1 MSMLVNGR
9 RGRGMRIL
17 LVEDDDHFARSV
29 RDALTRVGHVAV
41 RVSRGSDAL
50 IRHHEADLVL
60 LDIRLPDSEDLGVLR
75 NLRAVTDKPVIMLTA
90 IEDEPMVVSALRIG
104 ADDYLRKPVGQAELL
119 ARIGAVARRVRFRCE
134 PAPRTVVAGDV
145 EIDLAARRVG
155 AGGDEIV
162 LTATE
167 FEVLATLARH
177 HGLAVSRRQLI
188 DEVWGDADP
197 ARGHTL
203 GVHLTTLRKK
213 LDRPGLITTI
223 HGFGYRLED

>member
-1 MSMLVNGR
+1 MPVQANGR

-17 LVEDDDHFARSV
+17 LVEDDDNFAKSV
-29 RDALTRVGHVAV
+29 NDALTRVGYLPV

-50 IRHHEADLVL
+50 IRHHEVDLVL
-60 LDIRLPDSEDLGVLR
+60 LDIRLPDSEGLGVLR
-75 NLRAVTDKPVIMLTA
+75 SLRAVTDKPVIMLTA

-119 ARIGAVARRVRFRCE
+119 ARIGAVARRVRFRSE
-134 PAPRTVVAGDV
+134 PAPRTVVAVDV
-145 EIDLAARRVG
+145 EIDLAARRVR
-155 AGGDEIV
+155 AGGAEVV

-188 DEVWGDADP
+188 DEVWGDAD
-197 ARGHTL
+197 RSRTHTL

-223 HGFGYRLED
+223 HAYGYRLEG